1 VVVMHGDGAVVVPA
15 GRAGEVLKAGRRRE
29 AEEAAVMDG
38 LRAGALTLDLM
49 GLREKLGA
57 RMARAAT
64 RGQSHRY
71 G

>member
-1 VVVMHGDGAVVVPA
+1 MRVEPGDVVVMDGDGAVVVPA
-15 GRAGEVLKAGRRRE
+15 GRAGELLEDGRRRE

-49 GLREKLGA
+49 GLREKLG
-57 RMARAAT
+57 
-64 RGQSHRY
+64 GQD